1 MYDENRK
8 FTKLVMFMAEKYY
21 SNNLI
26 FTFKKIAE
34 RINSVELL
42 KFILSQKD
50 IKEDDSVHILEEKN
64 DIVNENM
71 SSGSYNDVPF

>member
-1 MYDENRK
+1 M
-8 FTKLVMFMAEKYY
+8 
-21 SNNLI
+21 I
-26 FTFKKIAE
+26 FTFKKVAE
-34 RINSVELL
+34 RMNSVELL

-50 IKEDDSVHILEEKN
+50 IEEDDSVHILEEKN